1 VAERSASPRI
11 AVEERLFSLVL
22 ALLATEQGLT
32 KTEVLSTVQGY
43 RQKFVV
49 GGDNTSLERQ
59 FERDKDDIRELGI
72 PLETIEAPESSGNN
86 QLLRYLIPKGAY
98 DLPADITFSSA
109 EIAMLSLAATV
120 WRQGSL
126 SGESQRAILKLRS
139 LGIESTEPVIGYAP
153 RVRTRENAF
162 DPLRTALDRHQV
174 VTFVYVKPGGS
185 APRLRTVHPLALVQY
200 RGRWH
205 LSAYDE
211 GVKDRRTFLLS
222 RIVGVVKVKNR
233 TFEAPAETG
242 LAERAL
248 EELDALWQANVARVR
263 VAPGSDAEARLGK
276 RGTRVDADADEPT
289 IELHYTD
296 VDLLADELAG
306 YGPEAEAVSPER
318 LRAGVIARHRRTLE
332 AHARL
337 NDGADTDAVADG
349 SAGDSST
356 SDAGSARPIGGRHGS

>member
-233 TFEAPAETG
+233 TFEAPVETG

-337 NDGADTDAVADG
+337 NDDTDADTDADG
-349 SAGDSST
+349 SAGDSSAA
-356 SDAGSARPIGGRHGS
+356 DAGSARPIGGRHGS